1 MSADIK
7 EQLLE
12 LETLSRS
19 ALAVRWQACFGVS
32 APHLCRSALLRQVI
46 AWQMQSTVNGGLT
59 ALERRQIQSGSPK
72 PSMQASTGS
81 RLVRVWQ
88 GKTHQVT
95 VLECGY
101 LYEGKTWKSLSAIAR
116 HVTGTPW
123 SGPVFF
129 GLKKAN
135 AKPMGV
141 INTKD
146 SMENQNP

>member
-1 MSADIK
+1 MKMADNHVAMSITSELQA
-7 EQLLE
+7 LE
-12 LETLSRS
+12 HLNRDALRS
-19 ALAVRWQACFGVS
+19 LWQSHFGV
-32 APHLCRSALLRQVI
+32 AVPELCRSALLRQVI

-59 ALERRQIQSGSPK
+59 ALERRQIQSGSSK

-95 VLECGY
+95 VLDNGY

-116 HVTGTPW
+116 QITGTPW

-129 GLKKAN
+129 GLKK
-135 AKPMGV
+135 PMP
-141 INTKD
+141 
-146 SMENQNP
+146 NP